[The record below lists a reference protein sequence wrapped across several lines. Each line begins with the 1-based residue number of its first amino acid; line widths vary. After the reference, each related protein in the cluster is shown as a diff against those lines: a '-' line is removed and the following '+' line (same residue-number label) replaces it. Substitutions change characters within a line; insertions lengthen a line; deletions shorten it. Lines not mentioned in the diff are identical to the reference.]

1 LWRLIARDRD
11 GREVARVHVAPPSGE
26 IVIGRDPD
34 AHVQLPSVGVSRRHA
49 RIAAQ
54 GEKLLIFDE
63 GSANGVVVEG
73 RRIARSAE
81 LKPGALVQIAEFLIE
96 IDVAAAE
103 GGGKPAAQPE
113 TWRLLC
119 TGGRLDGRVF
129 QLNKAGVVV
138 GRGPGVDV
146 VIDDPSI
153 SRRHARFAPVDGALQ
168 VEDLGSQ
175 NGTFVGGAQ
184 VERARVEEGQQLRLG
199 DLSFAVERGAGS
211 STAFVGPAALRRGL
225 FWAGIA
231 AAVAGSLL
239 LVLAMVRKPVQEP
252 PTSLDRLSSEVE
264 EHVEKARLAISR
276 RHFSDAM
283 GELGQALT
291 RDPLNTEARNL
302 ERRVAQEQ
310 KTEKLMLQAAE
321 ALARGGAE
329 DLAHA
334 RSIYLQIPDGSAFHG
349 EAETKRADIEK
360 RLPAQL
366 VHEAERTCTSG
377 EPTERCRSI
386 VCAAAGLRDPA
397 AVRLR
402 RRYANVTC
410 P

>member
-11 GREVARVHVAPPSGE
+11 GREVARVHVGPPAGE
-26 IVIGRDPD
+26 IVIGRDPE
-34 AHVQLPSVGVSRRHA
+34 AQVQLPSVGVSRRHA
-49 RIAAQ
+49 RVVV
-54 GEKLLIFDE
+54 ESDKLLIYDE

-73 RRIARSAE
+73 HRIARSAE
-81 LKPGALVQIAEFLIE
+81 LKPGQLIQIAEFLIE
-96 IDVAAAE
+96 IDVASATD
-103 GGGKPAAQPE
+103 GGKPAAAE
-113 TWRLLC
+113 KWRLLC

-129 QLNKAGVVV
+129 ELAKAGTVV

-175 NGTFVGGAQ
+175 NGTYVAGAK

-199 DLSFAVERGAGS
+199 DLPFAVERGAGS
-211 STAFVGPAALRRGL
+211 STAYVGPAAVRRGL
-225 FWAGIA
+225 LWAGVA
-231 AAVAGSLL
+231 AAVAGAVL
-239 LVLAMVRKPVQEP
+239 LVLAAVRKPAP
-252 PTSLDRLSSEVE
+252 PPNTGLDKMAMEVD
-264 EHVEKARLAISR
+264 EHIERARLAISR
-276 RHFSDAM
+276 RHLTDAVD
-283 GELGQALT
+283 ELGQALA

-321 ALARGGAE
+321 GLARGGAE

-334 RSIYLQIPDGSAFHG
+334 RTIYLQIPDGSAFHG
-349 EAETKRADIEK
+349 EAMAKRADIDK
-360 RLPAQL
+360 RLPGQL
-366 VHEAERTCTSG
+366 ARDAEHECTRAE
-377 EPTERCRSI
+377 PNARCRAL
-386 VCAAAGLRDPA
+386 VCVAAGLRDPA

-402 RRYANVTC
+402 RRYGTVSC

>member
-1 LWRLIARDRD
+1 MWRLIARDRD
-11 GREVARVHVAPPSGE
+11 GREVARVHVGPPAGE
-26 IVIGRDPD
+26 IVIGRDPE
-34 AHVQLPSVGVSRRHA
+34 AQVQLPSVGVSRRHA
-49 RIAAQ
+49 RVAVV
-54 GEKLLIFDE
+54 GDKLIIFDE

-81 LKPGALVQIAEFLIE
+81 LRPGQLIQIAEFLIE
-96 IDVAAAE
+96 IDVASAAD
-103 GGGKPAAQPE
+103 GGKPVVAADK
-113 TWRLLC
+113 WRLLC
-119 TGGRLDGRVF
+119 IGGRLDGRVF
-129 QLNKAGVVV
+129 EVAKAGAVA

-175 NGTFVGGAQ
+175 NGTYVGGAK

-199 DLSFAVERGAGS
+199 DLSFTVEGGAGS
-211 STAFVGPAALRRGL
+211 STAYVGPAALRRGL
-225 FWAGIA
+225 LWAGVA
-231 AAVAGSLL
+231 ASVIGVVL
-239 LVLAMVRKPVQEP
+239 LVLAAVRKPAPRPES
-252 PTSLDRLSSEVE
+252 SLDRLAMEVD
-264 EHVEKARLAISR
+264 EHVERARLAISR
-276 RHFSDAM
+276 RHFSDAND
-283 GELGQALT
+283 ELGQALA
-291 RDPLNTEARNL
+291 RDPLNVEARNL
-302 ERRVAQEQ
+302 SHRVADEQ
-310 KTEKLMLQAAE
+310 KTEKRMLQAAE

-329 DLAHA
+329 DLANA
-334 RSIYLQIPDGSAFHG
+334 RSIYLTIPDGSAFHG

-366 VHEAERTCTSG
+366 SREAEHECTHE
-377 EPTERCRSI
+377 EPSARCKAL

-402 RRYANVTC
+402 RRYGNVSC